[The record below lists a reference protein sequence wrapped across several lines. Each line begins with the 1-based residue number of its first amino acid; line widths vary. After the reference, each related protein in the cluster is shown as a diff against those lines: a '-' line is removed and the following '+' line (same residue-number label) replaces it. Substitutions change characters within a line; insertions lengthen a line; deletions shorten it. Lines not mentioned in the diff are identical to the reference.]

1 MLGNT
6 DDIRKKTEEYN
17 KNGASYGGAAGRL
30 SYEAIQTRTSLILTR
45 LAIGTAV
52 CLFLGTFGILC
63 AILMFNLVS
72 DNHSLYQRESS
83 LPDAAVSTV
92 KSDSG
97 SIFENNSENIS
108 VIRNSAAVENVTKE
122 QAERYRVPT
131 GVMVHELAEY
141 GSLYEAGVIQGD
153 IIVEFDSVAITDA
166 QQLGELISDSQQK
179 TVCLCVYRKG
189 EYVKLYASFD

>member
-30 SYEAIQTRTSLILTR
+30 SYEATQTRTSRILTR
-45 LAIGTAV
+45 LAIGTAT

-63 AILMFNLVS
+63 ATLMFNLVN
-72 DNHSLYQRESS
+72 DNHSLYQREPSF
-83 LPDAAVSTV
+83 PEAAVNTA
-92 KSDSG
+92 KNDGG

-108 VIRNSAAVENVTKE
+108 VIRNSAAVETVTKE

-141 GSLYEAGVIQGD
+141 GSLYEAGVVQGD
-153 IIVEFDSVAITDA
+153 IIVELDGVAITDA
-166 QQLGELISDSQQK
+166 QQLGELINDSRQK
-179 TVCLCVYRKG
+179 TVCLSVYRKG
-189 EYVKLYASFD
+189 EYDKLYASFD